1 MRRTGITEP
10 TPKLSK
16 SFLTRGRSVRHP
28 PQSGWLDEWDRLKGG
43 HLLSLGVA
51 LKRAFVNGL
60 ELSVCSIRGFL
71 LADVLAD
78 LLQFKADRG
87 DSVTA
92 GPEMFA
98 REIPL
103 LTAQPGNRNCTL
115 PLQKSDHRSYWV
127 LGGNRDAH
135 MHMVRHQVSFDNL
148 TFLLPGQRMEN
159 RSQMTARLPEYYFAP
174 SLGHEHDMV
183 LAVPFRMG

>member
-1 MRRTGITEP
+1 MIKVGQIR
-10 TPKLSK
+10 LSN
-16 SFLTRGRSVRHP
+16 R
-28 PQSGWLDEWDRLKGG
+28 DEWDRLKGG

-51 LKRAFVNGL
+51 LKRASVNGS

-78 LLQFKADRG
+78 LLQFKADRR

-92 GPEMFA
+92 GPQMFT

-103 LTAQPGNRNCTL
+103 LPAQPGNSNCAL
-115 PLQKSDHRSYWV
+115 PLQKSDHRSYRV

-135 MHMVRHQVSFDNL
+135 MHMVRHQVYFDNL
-148 TFLLPGQRMEN
+148 TLLLPCQRMEN
-159 RSQMTARLPEYYFAP
+159 RSQMLTRLPENYFAP
-174 SLGHEHDMV
+174 SLGHEHYMV
-183 LAVPFRMG
+183 LAVPFEMG

>member
-1 MRRTGITEP
+1 MACSTVRPWMGSR
-10 TPKLSK
+10 KCK
-16 SFLTRGRSVRHP
+16 SCAIVRHP

-103 LTAQPGNRNCTL
+103 LTAQSGNRNGTL
-115 PLQKSDHRSYWV
+115 PSKIRSPKLLGAWGESRCTYAHGPASGV
-127 LGGNRDAH
+127 LR
-135 MHMVRHQVSFDNL
+135 
-148 TFLLPGQRMEN
+148 
-159 RSQMTARLPEYYFAP
+159 
-174 SLGHEHDMV
+174 
-183 LAVPFRMG
+183 

>member
-1 MRRTGITEP
+1 M
-10 TPKLSK
+10 
-16 SFLTRGRSVRHP
+16 
-28 PQSGWLDEWDRLKGG
+28 
-43 HLLSLGVA
+43 LSLGVA
-51 LKRAFVNGL
+51 LKRASVNGS

-78 LLQFKADRG
+78 LLQFKADRR

-92 GPEMFA
+92 GPQMFT

-103 LTAQPGNRNCTL
+103 LPAQPGNSNCAL
-115 PLQKSDHRSYWV
+115 PLQKSDHRSYRV

-148 TFLLPGQRMEN
+148 TLLLPGQRMEN
-159 RSQMTARLPEYYFAP
+159 RPKMLTRLPEITFRRR
-174 SLGHEHDMV
+174 LGTNTTWYLQSHFEWDR
-183 LAVPFRMG
+183 LW

>member
-1 MRRTGITEP
+1 MIAALAPGNIKGAPGGRLPELDTPRRAGG
-10 TPKLSK
+10 LM
-16 SFLTRGRSVRHP
+16 
-28 PQSGWLDEWDRLKGG
+28 SGTASKGG

-103 LTAQPGNRNCTL
+103 LTAQSGNRNCTL

>member
-1 MRRTGITEP
+1 MDSIQE
-10 TPKLSK
+10 
-16 SFLTRGRSVRHP
+16 VRHP
-28 PQSGWLDEWDRLKGG
+28 PQSGWLNEWDRLKGG

-51 LKRAFVNGL
+51 LKRASVNGL

-103 LTAQPGNRNCTL
+103 LTAQSGNRNCTL
-115 PLQKSDHRSYWV
+115 PLQKSASSAESV
-127 LGGNRDAH
+127 G
-135 MHMVRHQVSFDNL
+135 
-148 TFLLPGQRMEN
+148 
-159 RSQMTARLPEYYFAP
+159 
-174 SLGHEHDMV
+174 
-183 LAVPFRMG
+183 

>member
-1 MRRTGITEP
+1 MYPCPTLQVRPRDRPRMARGQDGSLLLSCMTLTFTTPRRFIP
-10 TPKLSK
+10 TLS
-16 SFLTRGRSVRHP
+16 SLQSCPTMQPAVRPP
-28 PQSGWLDEWDRLKGG
+28 PQSGWLNEWYRLKGG

-51 LKRAFVNGL
+51 LKRAFVNGS

-87 DSVTA
+87 GGVTA

-103 LTAQPGNRNCTL
+103 LTAQPGNGDCTL
-115 PLQKSDHRSYWV
+115 PLHKSHHGSHRV
-127 LGGNRDAH
+127 LGGNRDTH
-135 MHMVRHQVSFDNL
+135 MHMVRHQMSFNNL
-148 TFLLPGQRMEN
+148 TLLLPG
-159 RSQMTARLPEYYFAP
+159 
-174 SLGHEHDMV
+174 
-183 LAVPFRMG
+183 

>member
-1 MRRTGITEP
+1 ME
-10 TPKLSK
+10 
-16 SFLTRGRSVRHP
+16 
-28 PQSGWLDEWDRLKGG
+28 GG
-43 HLLSLGVA
+43 DLLSLGVA
-51 LKRAFVNGL
+51 LKRACINSSK
-60 ELSVCSIRGFL
+60 LSVLSIRGFL

-103 LTAQPGNRNCTL
+103 LTAQSGNRNCTL

-159 RSQMTARLPEYYFAP
+159 RSQMLTRLPENYFAP
-174 SLGHEHDMV
+174 SLGHEHYMV
-183 LAVPFRMG
+183 LAVPFGMG

>member
-1 MRRTGITEP
+1 ME
-10 TPKLSK
+10 
-16 SFLTRGRSVRHP
+16 
-28 PQSGWLDEWDRLKGG
+28 GG

-51 LKRAFVNGL
+51 LKRAFVNGS

-103 LTAQPGNRNCTL
+103 LTAQSGNRNCTL
-115 PLQKSDHRSYWV
+115 PLQKSDHRSYRV

-148 TFLLPGQRMEN
+148 TLLLPGQRMEN
-159 RSQMTARLPEYYFAP
+159 RSQMLTRLPENYFAP
-174 SLGHEHDMV
+174 SLGHENDMV
-183 LAVPFRMG
+183 LAVPFGMG